1 MGRLYI
7 AFPHRFARMA
17 DDRFAPPLPVVP
29 PETTLPEFTPK
40 AVALGLV
47 LAAVLAAANA
57 YLGLKVGMTV
67 SAAIPAAVISMGVL
81 RLFREHNILENNLVQ
96 TSASAGAAVA
106 AGVIFTMPAL
116 LLMGFWKDFPFTAVF
131 AMAALGGTLG
141 VLFTVPLRRA
151 LLIERPLAFPEGVAT
166 GEVLKVGAEG
176 GAGLK
181 GLLGAALAAAAFKL
195 MQTGLRLAAPT
206 AGVGI
211 PAGRAVFGIGTDLGA
226 ALLAVGFIVGR
237 TIGWLVAGGG
247 MLAWL
252 VAIPLWMWMADAGE
266 YAAVVGDA
274 SGYDAAFAVWAERVR
289 YLGVG
294 AMVVGGLW
302 AIVSLLGPITAG
314 IRSSVATLRAARSGS
329 APTLLR
335 TERDLP
341 IALVGGGTLA
351 LAVPLF
357 VLFQSLIRPEALAVS
372 SGLYGTTLV
381 AVVAFALVAGFLF
394 SSVAAYMAGLVGSS
408 NNPVSGITIATVLS
422 ISGLLLV
429 LLGGEIAFAVDVER
443 AAAAASAAVL
453 VGAVVCTA
461 AAIGGDNLQDLKAGQ
476 IVGATPWKQQAML
489 VLGALAGAL
498 VMGPVLQLLFQA
510 YGLGDVLPRPGM
522 DPREALQAPQ
532 ATLMASV
539 ARGVLGGQLPWG
551 MIGIGAAIAAAIIAL
566 DETVLARREAR
577 IAASG
582 ARPIGGAFRAPVLA
596 VAVGMY
602 LPLEVSVPILLGGL
616 ASHAALSAV
625 RRRGGDEAG
634 AERQGLLLA
643 SGLITGEALVGILL
657 AIPFAVYQRTD
668 VLAIPGIPAWVQ
680 TVLGLAGAAAFVA
693 WMHRESLRGGQR
705 A

>member
-1 MGRLYI
+1 
-7 AFPHRFARMA
+7 MA
-17 DDRFAPPLPVVP
+17 DARTAAPAPVVP

-40 AVALGLV
+40 AVVLGLV

-67 SAAIPAAVISMGVL
+67 SAAIPAAVLSMGVL
-81 RLFREHNILENNLVQ
+81 RLFRQHNILENNLVQ

-116 LLMGFWKDFPFTAVF
+116 LLMGFWRDFPFTAVF

-141 VLFTVPLRRA
+141 VLFTIPLRRA

-176 GAGLK
+176 GAGLR
-181 GLLGAALAAAAFKL
+181 GLLVAALAAAAFKL
-195 MQTGLRLAAPT
+195 SQTGLRLAAPT
-206 AGVGI
+206 AGIGL
-211 PAGRAVFGIGTDLGA
+211 PAGRAVFGIGTDLGV

-237 TIGWLVAGGG
+237 TIGLLVAGGG
-247 MLAWL
+247 MIAWL
-252 VAIPLWMWMADAGE
+252 VAIPLWMWWADPGE
-266 YAAVVGDA
+266 YAAVVGDT
-274 SGYDAAFAVWAERVR
+274 SGYDAAFAVWAARVR

-302 AIVSLLGPITAG
+302 AIVSLVGPITAG
-314 IRSSVATLRAARSGS
+314 LKSSMATLRAARSGS
-329 APTLLR
+329 PPALLR

-341 IALVGGGTLA
+341 IAYVGGGALA

-357 VLFQSLIRPEALAVS
+357 VLFQTLIRPEALAVS
-372 SGLYGTTLV
+372 PGLYWTTIA

-539 ARGVLGGQLPWG
+539 ARGVLGGDLPWD
-551 MIGIGAAIAAAIIAL
+551 MIGLGAALAAAIIAL
-566 DETVLARREAR
+566 DETVLTRHEAALAAR
-577 IAASG
+577 G
-582 ARPIGGAFRAPVLA
+582 VRPIGGAFRAPVLA
-596 VAVGMY
+596 VAVGLY
-602 LPLEVSVPILLGGL
+602 LPLEVSMPILLGGL

-625 RRRGGDEAG
+625 RRRGGSEAG
-634 AERQGLLLA
+634 AERRGLLLA

-668 VLAIPGIPAWVQ
+668 VLAIPGVPFAVQ
-680 TVLGLAGAAAFVA
+680 TALGLAGAAAFVA
-693 WMHRESLRGGQR
+693 WMHREALRGGR
-705 A
+705 G

>member
-1 MGRLYI
+1 
-7 AFPHRFARMA
+7 MA
-17 DDRFAPPLPVVP
+17 DSRSPSSRASAPRSSAPRPSAPVPVVS
-29 PETTLPEFTPK
+29 PETELPEFTVK
-40 AVALGLV
+40 AAVLGVV

-81 RLFREHNILENNLVQ
+81 RLFRTHNILENNLVQ
-96 TSASAGAAVA
+96 TSASAGGAVA

-116 LLMGFWKDFPFTAVF
+116 LLMGFWQDFPYGAVF

-141 VLFTVPLRRA
+141 VLFTIPLRRA

-176 GAGLK
+176 GAGMR
-181 GLLGAALAAAAFKL
+181 GLLLAALAAAAFKVS
-195 MQTGLRLAAPT
+195 QTGLRLAAGT

-211 PAGRAVFGIGTDLGA
+211 PAGRAVFGVGTDLGV

-237 TIGWLVAGGG
+237 TIGVLVAGGG
-247 MLAWL
+247 MIAWL
-252 VAIPLWMWMADAGE
+252 VAIPVWMWTASGAE
-266 YAAVVGDA
+266 YAAVVGEA

-302 AIVSLLGPITAG
+302 AIVSLMGPIAAG
-314 IRSSVATLRAARSGS
+314 VRSSVETLRAARRGE
-329 APTLLR
+329 AQVVLR
-335 TERDLP
+335 TERDVP
-341 IALVGGGTLA
+341 IAVVGGGALA
-351 LAVPLF
+351 LAIPLF
-357 VLFQSLIRPEALAVS
+357 LLFQSLIRPEALAVS
-372 SGLYGTTLV
+372 SGLYWTTI
-381 AVVAFALVAGFLF
+381 AASVAFALVAGFLF

-510 YGLGDVLPRPGM
+510 YGLGDVLPRAGM

-539 ARGVLGGQLPWG
+539 AQGVLGGALPWG
-551 MIGIGAAIAAAIIAL
+551 MIGIGAAVAAAIIAL

-577 IAASG
+577 DRDAG
-582 ARPIGGAFRAPVLA
+582 VRPVGGAFRAPVLA

-616 ASHAALSAV
+616 VSHAALTAV
-625 RRRGGDEAG
+625 RRRRGDEAG
-634 AERQGLLLA
+634 AERSGLLLA

-668 VLAIPGIPAWVQ
+668 VLAIPGVPGALQ
-680 TVLGLAGAAAFVA
+680 TALGLAGAAAFLA
-693 WMHRESLRGGQR
+693 WMYRVAVR